1 VRKIVNGETCCA
13 QWSPDGKKLMYL
25 QGKLKIGDTKIIVAN
40 PDGTGKTEVIAGFSP
55 AWAPEGNRI
64 VYTACQAGTTSCGLH
79 TYDLRANRAAMI
91 TRDDGKTP
99 HWSPR
104 GDKIVYH
111 ADSGGFTNLFVVN
124 ADGSGRTQLT
134 SGRGNTG
141 QAVWSLDGN
150 FIFYRSDQDGKAW
163 GIFVMRADGSG
174 RRLLINNA
182 PPDGDL
188 WAREL
193 LSVGP

>member
-1 VRKIVNGETCCA
+1 
-13 QWSPDGKKLMYL
+13 
-25 QGKLKIGDTKIIVAN
+25 
-40 PDGTGKTEVIAGFSP
+40 
-55 AWAPEGNRI
+55 
-64 VYTACQAGTTSCGLH
+64 
-79 TYDLRANRAAMI
+79 MI